1 MTFRHQMCY
10 DIFHQILEIV
20 GNSLWSNRWFADNK
34 MEVNEE
40 EKQVTKPPLEPVTKK
55 LQLQTRGRVFGVVRE
70 SYLRWKKYHC
80 EMWELVPEWNT
91 HSVPDGK

>member
-1 MTFRHQMCY
+1 
-10 DIFHQILEIV
+10 
-20 GNSLWSNRWFADNK
+20 

-70 SYLRWKKYHC
+70 SYLRTDIAC
-80 EMWELVPEWNT
+80 RSEVCF
-91 HSVPDGK
+91 DGCSHKTEKDQVNVLKEK